1 MIKIFTDKEDIWR
14 RIWDETDIR
23 EYNKVN
29 PDDALTRTLLRYL
42 PKEGKILEAGC
53 GTGKWVLFLN
63 KTGYQIEGIDNEKTV
78 IRELKGVYKNIAV
91 KIGDVKRLEYSDNS
105 LDAYVSIGVV
115 EHFEEGPVGVL
126 KEAHR
131 ALKKDGVIIL
141 SVPYS
146 SLIQRLVCKMRKREI
161 LKGKIFHQYY
171 FSKGEILNFM
181 KEAGFRDFHVSFY
194 DKFSFIR
201 RRGVVKQI
209 RKKKGSKPV
218 SKSLVKKIFSLAP
231 NFMTA
236 HMILIV
242 GKK

>member
-1 MIKIFTDKEDIWR
+1 MIKIFTDEEDIWR
-14 RIWDETDIR
+14 TLWNETDVR
-23 EYNKVN
+23 EYNKIDLGDV
-29 PDDALTRTLLRYL
+29 LTRTFLRYL
-42 PKEGKILEAGC
+42 PKEGKVLEAGC

-63 KTGYQIEGIDNEKTV
+63 KMGYQIEGIDNEKMV
-78 IRELKGVYKNIAV
+78 IRKLKGMYKNIPV
-91 KIGDVKRLEYSDNS
+91 KIGDVRRLEYSDNS
-105 LDAYVSIGVV
+105 LDAYVSLGVV

-141 SVPYS
+141 SVPHS
-146 SLIQRLVCKMRKREI
+146 GVVQRVVCKIHKRHI
-161 LKGKIFHQYY
+161 LKGKIFYQYY

-181 KEAGFRDFHVSFY
+181 KEAGFRDFNVSFY
-194 DKFSFIR
+194 DKFCFIR
-201 RRGVVKQI
+201 RRRIVKQI
-209 RKKKGSKPV
+209 RKKKGSKSV

-236 HMILIV
+236 HMILII

>member
-1 MIKIFTDKEDIWR
+1 MIKIFTGEEDIWR
-14 RIWDETDIR
+14 RIWKETDVR
-23 EYNKVN
+23 EYNRVN
-29 PDDALTRTLLRYL
+29 LNDSLTKTLLRYL

-63 KTGYQIEGIDNEKTV
+63 KMGYHVEGIDNEKMV
-78 IRELKGVYKNIAV
+78 IRKLRGMYKNIPV
-91 KIGDVKRLEYSDNS
+91 KIGDVKRLEYPDNS

-131 ALKKDGVIIL
+131 VLKKDGVIIL
-141 SVPYS
+141 SVPYE
-146 SLIQRLVCKMRKREI
+146 SLVQRIVCKIRKREI

-181 KEAGFRDFHVSFY
+181 KEAGFRDFSIRFY

-201 RRGVVKQI
+201 RRGVVKHI
-209 RKKKGSKPV
+209 RKKRGLKSFSKT
-218 SKSLVKKIFSLAP
+218 LVKKIFSLAP

-236 HMILIV
+236 HMILII